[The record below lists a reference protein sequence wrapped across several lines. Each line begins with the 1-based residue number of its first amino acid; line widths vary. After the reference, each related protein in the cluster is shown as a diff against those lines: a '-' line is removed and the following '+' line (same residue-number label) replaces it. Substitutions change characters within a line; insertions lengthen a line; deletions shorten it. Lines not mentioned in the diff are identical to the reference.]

1 MPPVSAPMLPVSAI
15 LSTWLGSVLTGR
27 AHVDG
32 LLASLEA
39 AGPEQV
45 LLGLEDDPVPLVLA
59 VGILRRRG
67 GSGCS
72 LALPAP
78 GDPAGLAG
86 PPAFN
91 ARALEAGQAVVVTGA
106 RLGMVP
112 EPTPH
117 GIGWRAEDVREPP
130 PPDLYQA
137 GSDLRRQLAETTQRL
152 VELDVAR
159 WRPEVADLLTDL
171 RHDGAAPLPPDLDQR
186 RVETVD
192 RALLCREL
200 VGLAVGDEGGAVT
213 AAEIE
218 ARRQALVPLERAA
231 RHALVAACS
240 V

>member
-1 MPPVSAPMLPVSAI
+1 MSVPLLPVSAI
-15 LSTWLGSVLTGR
+15 LSTWLGSVLAGL
-27 AHVDG
+27 AQVDG
-32 LLASLEA
+32 LLTSLES

-45 LLGLEDDPVPLVLA
+45 VVGLEADPVPLVLA
-59 VGILRRRG
+59 VGTLRRSG

-91 ARALEAGQAVVVTGA
+91 ARALEAGQAVVVTGSG
-106 RLGMVP
+106 LGLVP

-117 GIGWRAEDVREPP
+117 GIAWRAEDAQVPP

-137 GSDLRRQLAETTQRL
+137 SSDLRRQLTETTHRL

-159 WRPEVADLLTDL
+159 WRPEIADLLTDL
-171 RHDGAAPLPPDLDQR
+171 RHEDPALLPPGLEQR

-192 RALLCREL
+192 RAMLCREV
-200 VGLAVGDEGGAVT
+200 VGLAVQHEGGAVT
-213 AAEIE
+213 AAEME